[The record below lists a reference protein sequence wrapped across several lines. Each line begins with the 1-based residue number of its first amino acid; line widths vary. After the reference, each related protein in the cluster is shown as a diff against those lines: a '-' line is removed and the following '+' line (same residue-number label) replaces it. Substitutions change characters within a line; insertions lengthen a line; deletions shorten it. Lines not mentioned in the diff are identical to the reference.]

1 MKVMWQDKGREIESR
16 FKELFQPSQPASKFT
31 KARKPKVQQKKENKE
46 LSSYPG
52 SLMREFFCEGE
63 PSDVTMQ
70 FSQHISLDWLY
81 AMSSNNWKRVYLD

>member
-1 MKVMWQDKGREIESR
+1 MFFVSLEVVKEVEKKLKVMWQDKGREIESR

-52 SLMREFFCEGE
+52 SLMREFF
-63 PSDVTMQ
+63 VKV
-70 FSQHISLDWLY
+70 SLQ
-81 AMSSNNWKRVYLD
+81 M